1 VESVVDFMVISLKE
15 NQMNKTI
22 ITILSTLI
30 TAFIVWIS
38 YTVYE
43 TSVKVVVIENNI
55 EMIYPVL
62 QDLSER

>member
-1 VESVVDFMVISLKE
+1 MESVVDFMVISLKE